1 MLLYL
6 AGNMRPDI
14 VYDREDPIPVKSR
27 TRYVITFTGWPL
39 TRKIKLQSLVAVY
52 IKEAEYI
59 ALSHCMRELIPLR
72 RLTREVGEVFGI
84 PEGDLAIHFSTKL
97 QKADIFT
104 KGLGNVKFKEL
115 RELLV
120 GW

>member
-1 MLLYL
+1 MHQRENTLILRYASIVGMHQRENTLIPHYASIVGMQLYL

-14 VYDREDPIPVKSR
+14 DYDREDPIPVKSR
-27 TRYVITFTGWPL
+27 TRYVITFAGWPL
-39 TRKIKLQSLVAVY
+39 TRKIKLQSLVAVC

-59 ALSHCMRELIPLR
+59 ALSHC
-72 RLTREVGEVFGI
+72 
-84 PEGDLAIHFSTKL
+84 
-97 QKADIFT
+97 
-104 KGLGNVKFKEL
+104 KFKEL